1 MKFSWPFGSDARFQ
15 PEDRA
20 AYWKGRA
27 KVLDSELRA
36 ARKQLDN
43 LLSIVADLKRDGLV
57 MPSQIAPPQFE
68 QKPPVPPNILV
79 VLRSRINENSPTW
92 DAMVEEIELRLASK
106 QSEEE
111 VIRWIK
117 RGRSVRDFGVS

>member
-1 MKFSWPFGSDARFQ
+1 MRLSWPFGTDAQ

-27 KVLDSELRA
+27 RVLESELRA
-36 ARKQLDN
+36 ARKQLDSV
-43 LLSIVADLKRDGLV
+43 LSILADLKRDGLV
-57 MPSQIAPPQFE
+57 MPSQMAVPQLE
-68 QKPPVPPNILV
+68 QKPAVPPEILM

-92 DAMVEEIELRLASK
+92 DAMIEEVELRLASQ
-106 QSEEE
+106 QSIEE
-111 VIRWIK
+111 VVRWIK